1 VLACIYVRRGAIVQ
15 PFAPAPHRTRRG
27 NAHAEDAVKELKALF
42 PYLRRYRLQIAGG
55 IAAVVVSNALA
66 VASLEYVR
74 VATDSLGRPDAT
86 RAGILRAALLM
97 VAFALGSGVGRFVMR
112 QVLNGVSR
120 LVENDL
126 RDDFFAHLLR
136 LDASF
141 YATHPTGEIMSRA
154 TNDIPAVRMVAGPAY
169 MYLVDTIVLGVCA
182 ITRMAL
188 VDGWMTIASLAP
200 LLLLPPVTLWFG
212 RIIHDRFEKI
222 QEQFGVLST
231 MAQENLAGQRIVKAY
246 GQEADQARRFSLL
259 SADLRDRNVG
269 LARTSGLFYPL
280 LTMLAGSALAVA
292 LWVGGRGI
300 VAGRITPGDLVL
312 FLMYLGRLTW
322 PMIALGWVVN
332 LFQRGAASMG
342 RVSRVLEAKPAIAE
356 PGDAVAPPVVRGEVE
371 FRGVS
376 FRYPGTE
383 RWVLQGVSF
392 RIAAGQTVAIVG
404 GTGSGKSTLAA
415 LLVRLYDP
423 SEGEVL
429 VDGVP
434 LPRWELARLR
444 AAIAV
449 VPQDTFLFSASL
461 EDNLALGFDA
471 ADDEERLARV
481 RAAARVARLD
491 ETVTGFP
498 TGYATLLGERG
509 INLSGGQKQRAALA
523 RAVARD
529 ARILV
534 LDDALSAVD
543 THTEHEI
550 LEQLRSVLAG
560 RTSVIVSHRVTA
572 VMDADRILVVE
583 GGRIVEQGTHAEL
596 LKQGGAYAL
605 LQRRQ
610 LLAETLAADDLLAA
624 AGDAV

>member
-1 VLACIYVRRGAIVQ
+1 MR
-15 PFAPAPHRTRRG
+15 
-27 NAHAEDAVKELKALF
+27 ELKALF
-42 PYLRRYRLQIAGG
+42 PYLRRYRLPIAGG
-55 IAAVVVSNALA
+55 IAAMVVSNALT

-74 VATDSLGRPDAT
+74 VATDTLGRAGTT
-86 RAGILRAALLM
+86 RGTILRAALLM
-97 VAFALGSGVGRFVMR
+97 LAFALGSGIGRFWMR

-120 LVENDL
+120 RVENDL

-136 LDASF
+136 LDAGF
-141 YATHPTGEIMSRA
+141 YAAHPTGEIMSRA

-169 MYLVDTIVLGVCA
+169 MYLVDTIVVGIFA

-200 LLLLPPVTLWFG
+200 LLLLPPVTIGFG
-212 RIIHDRFEKI
+212 RVIHDRFEKI

-246 GQEADQARRFSLL
+246 GQEEDQSRRFSLL
-259 SADLRDRNVG
+259 SAALRDRNVG
-269 LARTSGLFYPL
+269 LARTAGLFYPL
-280 LTMLAGSALAVA
+280 LTMLAGSAMAVA
-292 LWVGGRGI
+292 LWLGGRAI

-342 RVSRVLEAKPAIAE
+342 RVSRVLQATPAIADA
-356 PGDAVAPPVVRGEVE
+356 GDAAAPGVVRGEVE

-383 RWVLQGVSF
+383 RWVLQNVSF
-392 RIAAGQTVAIVG
+392 RIEAGKTVAIVG
-404 GTGSGKSTLAA
+404 PTGSGKSTLAA

-423 SEGEVL
+423 SGGEVL

-434 LPRWELARLR
+434 LTRWPLARLR

-449 VPQDTFLFSASL
+449 VPQDTFLFSATL
-461 EDNLALGFDA
+461 EQNLALGFDEGDA
-471 ADDEERLARV
+471 AARLARI
-481 RAAARVARLD
+481 RAAAKVARLD
-491 ETVTGFP
+491 ETVMELPAAYG
-498 TGYATLLGERG
+498 TLLGERG

-550 LEQLRSVLAG
+550 LEQLRAVLAG

-572 VMDADRILVVE
+572 VMDADRILVVD
-583 GGRIVEQGTHAEL
+583 GGEIVEQGTHAEL
-596 LKQGGAYAL
+596 LKQGGTYAL

-610 LLAETLAADDLLAA
+610 LLAESVAEDDLLAA
-624 AGDAV
+624 AGDGV